1 MNGRNDNFSRPGQY
15 SSQNRGSGSR
25 NDNNQLIEEIK
36 NAVPVFLDPQRDPEG
51 EKLVAYAEK
60 LGRHLAANK
69 MTTSQVRNLFSA
81 AKRINYTEKN
91 GAYEKNLLRAQFAYN
106 AGRFSE
112 VKDFQKVA
120 DKALECIKNSEQFN
134 RFINFFEAVVAY
146 HKAAGGKE

>member
-1 MNGRNDNFSRPGQY
+1 MNGRNDKFSRPGQY
-15 SSQNRGSGSR
+15 GSQNRGSGNW
-25 NDNNQLIEEIK
+25 NDNNQFIEEIK

-51 EKLVAYAEK
+51 EKLVDCAEK
-60 LGRHLAANK
+60 LGRHLKDNN

-91 GAYEKNLLRAQFAYN
+91 GPYEKNLLRAQFAYN
-106 AGRFSE
+106 AGRFKE
-112 VKDFQKVA
+112 VRDFQKVA
-120 DKALECIKNSEQFN
+120 DKALEYIKDSEQFH